1 MKTSVKILL
10 LVLFSIGAIAG
21 VLVFAKTRV
30 APPSNLELV
39 DQYSINLESET
50 KSFDNIKDFSESRS
64 AYVRMDDRLQRFLN
78 ENAINS
84 KVSDEYRKRIDESYG
99 KVLNSYSFDLL
110 QKSVWPEDRINEIL
124 TLLTSLKSDKLTT
137 GETAVTAGF
146 IASADRFNNIIND
159 YRDALRFSKN
169 ISFNGVNDASSRIQ
183 KAKNY
188 RSAEYLK
195 NNAALVSALD
205 ILPSRIA
212 QSHYG
217 YVSNL
222 VNALG
227 NYTGVTKDYYM
238 NTLIPRADNAIT
250 EYKNTKIYG
259 GTKPSATDLENR
271 AVSLVTSAMNY
282 YGDSEE

>member
-1 MKTSVKILL
+1 MKTSIKILL

-30 APPSNLELV
+30 APPSNLEIV
-39 DQYSINLESET
+39 NQYSVNLESET
-50 KSFDNIKDFSESRS
+50 KTFNDIKDFSESRS
-64 AYVRMDDRLQRFLN
+64 AYIRIDDRLQRFLN
-78 ENAINS
+78 ENAIDS
-84 KVSDEYRKRIDESYG
+84 KVSDEFRKKIDESYG
-99 KVLNSYSFDLL
+99 KVLKSYSFDLL
-110 QKSVWPEDRINEIL
+110 QKSVWPEEKLNEML
-124 TLLTSLKSDKLTT
+124 TMLSSLRADKLST
-137 GETAVTAGF
+137 GENAVTEDF
-146 IASADRFNNIIND
+146 IASADKINNIVGE
-159 YRDALRFSKN
+159 YRTALRFCKN
-169 ISFNGVNDASSRIQ
+169 ISFNGVNDASSKIQ
-183 KAKNY
+183 KAKSY
-188 RSAEYLK
+188 RTAEYLK

-205 ILPSRIA
+205 IFPSRIA

-227 NYTGVTKDYYM
+227 NYSGVTKDYYM

-259 GTKPSATDLENR
+259 GNKPNISELENK

-282 YGDSEE
+282 YGD

>member
-39 DQYSINLESET
+39 NQYSINLESET
-50 KSFDNIKDFSESRS
+50 KTINDIKDFSESRS
-64 AYVRMDDRLQRFLN
+64 AYIRIDDRLQRFLN
-78 ENAINS
+78 ENAIDS
-84 KVSDEYRKRIDESYG
+84 KVSDEFRKKIDESYG
-99 KVLNSYSFDLL
+99 KVLKSYSFDLL
-110 QKSVWPEDRINEIL
+110 HKSVWPEEKLNEML
-124 TLLTSLKSDKLTT
+124 TMLSSLKSDKLTT
-137 GETAVTAGF
+137 GESAVTEDF
-146 IASADRFNNIIND
+146 IASADKINNIVGE
-159 YRDALRFSKN
+159 YRTALRFSKN
-169 ISFNGVNDASSRIQ
+169 VSFNGVNDASSRIQ

-195 NNAALVSALD
+195 NNAALVNALD

-212 QSHYG
+212 QSHYSH
-217 YVSNL
+217 VSNL

-227 NYTGVTKDYYM
+227 NYSSVTKDYYM

-259 GTKPSATDLENR
+259 GNNPNISDIENR

-282 YGDSEE
+282 YGD

>member
-39 DQYSINLESET
+39 NQYSINLESET
-50 KSFDNIKDFSESRS
+50 KTFNDIKDFSESRS
-64 AYVRMDDRLQRFLN
+64 AYIRIDDRLQRFLN
-78 ENAINS
+78 ENAIDS
-84 KVSDEYRKRIDESYG
+84 KVSDEFRKKIDESYG
-99 KVLNSYSFDLL
+99 KVLKSYSFDLL
-110 QKSVWPEDRINEIL
+110 QKSVWPEEKLNEML
-124 TLLTSLKSDKLTT
+124 TMLSSLKSDKLTT
-137 GETAVTAGF
+137 GESAVTEDF
-146 IASADRFNNIIND
+146 IASADKINNIVGE
-159 YRDALRFSKN
+159 YRTALRFSKN
-169 ISFNGVNDASSRIQ
+169 VSFNGVNDASSRIQ

-195 NNAALVSALD
+195 NNAALVNALD

-212 QSHYG
+212 QSHYSH
-217 YVSNL
+217 VSNL

-227 NYTGVTKDYYM
+227 NYSSVTKDYYM

-259 GTKPSATDLENR
+259 EKKPNISELENK
-271 AVSLVTSAMNY
+271 AVNLVTSAMNY
-282 YGDSEE
+282 YGN

>member
-39 DQYSINLESET
+39 NQYSINLESET
-50 KSFDNIKDFSESRS
+50 KTFNDIKDFSESRS
-64 AYVRMDDRLQRFLN
+64 AYIRIDDRLQRFLN
-78 ENAINS
+78 ENAIDS
-84 KVSDEYRKRIDESYG
+84 KVSDEFRKKIDESYG
-99 KVLNSYSFDLL
+99 KVLKSYSFDLL
-110 QKSVWPEDRINEIL
+110 QKSVWPEEKLNEML
-124 TLLTSLKSDKLTT
+124 TMLSSLKSDKLTT
-137 GETAVTAGF
+137 GESAVTEDF
-146 IASADRFNNIIND
+146 IASADKINNIVGE
-159 YRDALRFSKN
+159 YRTALRFSKN
-169 ISFNGVNDASSRIQ
+169 VSFNGVNDASSRIQ

-195 NNAALVSALD
+195 NNAALVNALD

-212 QSHYG
+212 QSHYSH
-217 YVSNL
+217 VSNL

-227 NYTGVTKDYYM
+227 NYSSVTKDYYM

-259 GTKPSATDLENR
+259 VNKPNITELENK

-282 YGDSEE
+282 YGD

>member
-39 DQYSINLESET
+39 DQYSINLESEA
-50 KSFDNIKDFSESRS
+50 KSFDNIKDFSESKE
-64 AYVRMDDRLQRFLN
+64 AYIRMDDRLRRFLN
-78 ENAINS
+78 ENAIDS

-99 KVLNSYSFDLL
+99 KVLKSYIFDLL
-110 QKSVWPEDRINEIL
+110 QKSVWPEEKLNEML
-124 TLLTSLKSDKLTT
+124 TMLSSLRADKLTT
-137 GETAVTAGF
+137 GENAVTEDF
-146 IASADRFNNIIND
+146 ITSADKINNIVGD
-159 YRDALRFSKN
+159 YRTALHFSKN
-169 ISFNGVNDASSRIQ
+169 VSFNGVNDASSRIQ
-183 KAKNY
+183 KAKSY
-188 RSAEYLK
+188 STAEYLK
-195 NNAALVSALD
+195 NNAALVNALD

-212 QSHYG
+212 RSHYG

-227 NYTGVTKDYYM
+227 NYSDVTKDYYM

-259 GTKPSATDLENR
+259 GNKPNISDLENR
-271 AVSLVTSAMNY
+271 AISLVTSAMNY
-282 YGDSEE
+282 YGD

>member
-39 DQYSINLESET
+39 NQYSINLESET
-50 KSFDNIKDFSESRS
+50 KTFNDIKDFSESRS
-64 AYVRMDDRLQRFLN
+64 AYIRIDDRLQRYLN
-78 ENAINS
+78 ENAIDS
-84 KVSDEYRKRIDESYG
+84 KVSDEFRKKIDESYG
-99 KVLNSYSFDLL
+99 KVLKSYSFNLL
-110 QKSVWPEDRINEIL
+110 RKSVWPEEKLNEML
-124 TLLTSLKSDKLTT
+124 TMLSSLKSDKLTT
-137 GETAVTAGF
+137 GETAVTEDF
-146 IASADRFNNIIND
+146 IASADKINNIVGE
-159 YRDALRFSKN
+159 YRTALRFSKN
-169 ISFNGVNDASSRIQ
+169 VSFNGVNDASSRIQ
-183 KAKNY
+183 KAKRY
-188 RSAEYLK
+188 KTAEYLK
-195 NNAALVSALD
+195 NNAALVSALN

-217 YVSNL
+217 HVSNL

-227 NYTGVTKDYYM
+227 NYSGVTKEYYM

-259 GTKPSATDLENR
+259 GNKPNISDIENR

-282 YGDSEE
+282 YGD

>member
-1 MKTSVKILL
+1 MKTSFKILL

-30 APPSNLELV
+30 APPSNLEIV
-39 DQYSINLESET
+39 NQYSVNLESET
-50 KSFDNIKDFSESRS
+50 KTFNNIKDFSESRS
-64 AYVRMDDRLQRFLN
+64 AYIRIDDRLQRFLN
-78 ENAINS
+78 ENAIDS
-84 KVSDEYRKRIDESYG
+84 KVSDEFRKKIDESYG
-99 KVLNSYSFDLL
+99 KVLKSYSFDLL
-110 QKSVWPEDRINEIL
+110 QKSVWPEEKLNEML
-124 TLLTSLKSDKLTT
+124 TMLSSLRADKLST
-137 GETAVTAGF
+137 GENAVTEDF
-146 IASADRFNNIIND
+146 IASADKINNIVGE
-159 YRDALRFSKN
+159 YRTALRFSKN
-169 ISFNGVNDASSRIQ
+169 VSFNGVNDASSKIQ
-183 KAKNY
+183 KAKSY
-188 RSAEYLK
+188 RTAEYLK

-205 ILPSRIA
+205 IFPSRIA

-227 NYTGVTKDYYM
+227 NYSGVTKDYYM

-259 GTKPSATDLENR
+259 GNKPNISELEDK

-282 YGDSEE
+282 YGD

>member
-39 DQYSINLESET
+39 NQYSVNLESET
-50 KSFDNIKDFSESRS
+50 KAFNNIKDFSESRG
-64 AYVRMDDRLQRFLN
+64 AYIRIDDRLKRFLN
-78 ENAINS
+78 ENAIDS
-84 KVSDEYRKRIDESYG
+84 KVSDEFRKTIDESYG
-99 KVLNSYSFDLL
+99 KALKSYSFDLL
-110 QKSVWPEDRINEIL
+110 QKSVWPEEKLNEML
-124 TLLTSLKSDKLTT
+124 TMLSSLKSDKLTT
-137 GETAVTAGF
+137 GESAVTEDF
-146 IASADRFNNIIND
+146 IASADKINNIVGE
-159 YRDALRFSKN
+159 YRTALRFSKN
-169 ISFNGVNDASSRIQ
+169 VSFNGVNDASSRIQ

-195 NNAALVSALD
+195 NNAALVNALD

-212 QSHYG
+212 QSHYSH
-217 YVSNL
+217 VSNL

-227 NYTGVTKDYYM
+227 NYSSVTKDYYM

-259 GTKPSATDLENR
+259 GNKPNISDIENR

-282 YGDSEE
+282 YGD

>member
-39 DQYSINLESET
+39 NQYSINLETET
-50 KSFDNIKDFSESRS
+50 KTFNDIKDFSESRS
-64 AYVRMDDRLQRFLN
+64 AYIRIDDRLQRFLN
-78 ENAINS
+78 ENAIDS
-84 KVSDEYRKRIDESYG
+84 KVSDEFRKKIDESYG
-99 KVLNSYSFDLL
+99 KVLKSYSFDLL
-110 QKSVWPEDRINEIL
+110 QKSVWPEEKLNEML
-124 TLLTSLKSDKLTT
+124 TMLSSLKSDKLTT
-137 GETAVTAGF
+137 GESAVTEDF
-146 IASADRFNNIIND
+146 IASADKINNIVGE
-159 YRDALRFSKN
+159 YRTALRFSKN
-169 ISFNGVNDASSRIQ
+169 VSFNGVNDASSRIQ

-195 NNAALVSALD
+195 NNAALVNALD

-212 QSHYG
+212 QSHYSH
-217 YVSNL
+217 VSNL

-227 NYTGVTKDYYM
+227 NYSSVTKDYYM

-259 GTKPSATDLENR
+259 GNKPNISDIENR

-282 YGDSEE
+282 YGD

>member
-39 DQYSINLESET
+39 NQYSINLETET
-50 KSFDNIKDFSESRS
+50 KTFNDIKDFSECRS
-64 AYVRMDDRLQRFLN
+64 AYIRIDDRIRRFLN
-78 ENAINS
+78 ENVIEP
-84 KVSDEYRKRIDESYG
+84 KVADEFRKKIDESYG
-99 KVLNSYSFDLL
+99 KVLKSYSFDLL
-110 QKSVWPEDRINEIL
+110 QKSVWPEDKLNEML
-124 TLLTSLKSDKLTT
+124 TMLSSLKSDKLTT
-137 GETAVTAGF
+137 GESAVTEDF
-146 IASADRFNNIIND
+146 IASADKINNIVGE
-159 YRDALRFSKN
+159 YRTALRFSKN
-169 ISFNGVNDASSRIQ
+169 VSFNGVNDASSRIQ

-188 RSAEYLK
+188 RSTEYLK
-195 NNAALVSALD
+195 NNAALVNALD

-212 QSHYG
+212 QSHYSH
-217 YVSNL
+217 VSNL

-227 NYTGVTKDYYM
+227 NYSSVTKDYYM

-259 GTKPSATDLENR
+259 GNKPNISDIENR

-282 YGDSEE
+282 YGD